1 MNFVKVIVVS
11 SIVMSIFG
19 CVITGEVKEINK
31 ITSSGNY
38 AKIAKHAEEKL
49 KGNFLDK
56 PSEKKNV
63 DLY

>member
-19 CVITGEVKEINK
+19 CVATSEVKETNK

-38 AKIAKHAEEKL
+38 AKMAKYAEKKL
-49 KGNFLDK
+49 KCNF
-56 PSEKKNV
+56 E
-63 DLY
+63 

>member
-19 CVITGEVKEINK
+19 CVTTGEVKEINK

-38 AKIAKHAEEKL
+38 AKIAKYAEEKL
-49 KGNFLDK
+49 KGSFL
-56 PSEKKNV
+56 E
-63 DLY
+63 LI